1 MVIVATLVLELVAVV
16 ATVAV
21 VRAVAVVSGDDLL
34 GGRVVGVE
42 IVPDGVE
49 GPVEGTDA

>member
-16 ATVAV
+16 AT
-21 VRAVAVVSGDDLL
+21 VAVVSGDDLL